1 LLIIITTP
9 VFANSGVDYLI
20 NQPVQE
26 ENAFDLK
33 TLAMLVSSYKLSG
46 NDTSELEDRLISM
59 SDSEDLIVKGHIL
72 MATGDIGLASE
83 IAAEQENGSWDNDIY
98 ITAFLSYALLET
110 NTEIATASTALNYL

>member
-1 LLIIITTP
+1 MLKKGIVFSFLLLIIITTP

-59 SDSEDLIVKGHIL
+59 SDSEDFIVK
-72 MATGDIGLASE
+72 DRKSVV
-83 IAAEQENGSWDNDIY
+83 
-98 ITAFLSYALLET
+98 
-110 NTEIATASTALNYL
+110 